1 MNREEILA
9 SITEKLDI
17 DKNGRVNANDV
28 ATYLS
33 ANANRKLYAIGI
45 GCFIVGVLIGKFAL

>member
-9 SITEKLDI
+9 SISEKLDV

-28 ATYLS
+28 AIYLS
-33 ANANRKLYAIGI
+33 ANANRKLYAVGI
-45 GCFIVGVLIGKFAL
+45 VCFIIGVLIGRFAL